1 MHVRHLGISV
11 CGWIM
16 NSLLIVSFLER
27 INVSVPVLIK
37 ANTLV
42 RKLMLKVRLLWEWET
57 EEEP

>member
-1 MHVRHLGISV
+1 M
-11 CGWIM
+11 
-16 NSLLIVSFLER
+16 IVSFLER